1 MAEGVHLGVED
12 GADAA
17 DLALRERGNPE
28 RLHQILHPAGRD
40 PQHIGLLDHREEGPL
55 GPSPRFEQRGEVA
68 PVAHARNGQL
78 DGAHTGVPASL
89 AVAVAAGQAALR
101 VTLAMRHPGELG
113 DLGLHNR
120 LGKHAHALTQEVGV
134 ALGDRLAHRVE
145 QAHSLVGHRGLPPCR
160 RFLLQRRE
168 DDAVAVLVLGHLR
181 CDTTLWDVTQLRG
194 AGRSGA
200 GTCPTRPVTRR
211 PGQST
216 SGRETGGG
224 PALGSARRRRVAALQ
239 PRVQSVTIGRTALGS
254 AHGRVPQHRRR

>member
-181 CDTTLWDVTQLRG
+181 CDTTLWDVTVTCLTGCRASTGRVRCTCVPSTDRKGMTCPERRVRDATPRPIPAQRMRPEV
-194 AGRSGA
+194 AGR
-200 GTCPTRPVTRR
+200 
-211 PGQST
+211 
-216 SGRETGGG
+216 
-224 PALGSARRRRVAALQ
+224 
-239 PRVQSVTIGRTALGS
+239 
-254 AHGRVPQHRRR
+254 

>member
-181 CDTTLWDVTQLRG
+181 CDTTLWDVTRRSP
-194 AGRSGA
+194 AGCGGRQVRRDG
-200 GTCPTRPVTRR
+200 RP
-211 PGQST
+211 ST
-216 SGRETGGG
+216 Q
-224 PALGSARRRRVAALQ
+224 GSTTASAKRRVRQ
-239 PRVQSVTIGRTALGS
+239 
-254 AHGRVPQHRRR
+254 